1 MGLTLYFVGAGL
13 TKSLERT
20 RRVPLMSDFVQVLTE
35 YASNGNKV
43 VLDTLVG
50 MEVGNAYEA
59 ACEKCLA
66 LAKALRGREEVT
78 EEERGRFAELVR
90 NRPSESIEAI
100 FKRIESLGPD
110 TPGFAIASGLRPAYF
125 RYAINEVFA
134 TIDWDLQLDLLTRF
148 LTKQFEDNQRN
159 HVFVSFNYDL
169 ALDRAIELASDGQWQ
184 PQGGYGFDFPF
195 FTIDGSQA
203 CWTACLPR
211 SCRRIQILKP
221 HGSLNWLRRRS
232 RAQPGVGADDASDM
246 VLPLSRK
253 LELRYWAASNPFQ
266 SINFSQPGSLDFG
279 SPNVEILIAPPS
291 PTKSSVMP
299 RLRAAEIDAIAKAD
313 EVFVIG
319 YSLPETDQDQREL
332 IKDAIGKRSGSIS
345 KLTAVNYIVND
356 EESARYFK
364 DLENLFQPQS
374 TEKCNKGFA
383 KFAERSACG

>member
-1 MGLTLYFVGAGL
+1 MGLTLYFIGAGL
-13 TKSLERT
+13 TKSLELT

-35 YASNGNKV
+35 YAGNGNKV

-50 MEVGNAYEA
+50 MEVGNVYEA
-59 ACEKCLA
+59 ACEECLP

-100 FKRIESLGPD
+100 FEKVESMRLE
-110 TPGFAIASGLRPAYF
+110 PGFETRSGLKPAYF
-125 RYAINEVFA
+125 GYAINQVFS
-134 TIDWDLQLDLLTRF
+134 TIGWDLQLDLVTRF

-195 FTIDGSQA
+195 FTIDGLQA
-203 CWTACLPR
+203 CWTGCLPR

-232 RAQPGVGADDASDM
+232 RAEPDVGRDDASDM
-246 VLPLSRK
+246 VLPLSRE
-253 LELRYWAASNPFQ
+253 LELRYWAASNPFH

-291 PTKSSVMP
+291 PTKPSVMP

-319 YSLPETDQDQREL
+319 YSLPETDQDQRKL

-345 KLTAVNYIVND
+345 KLTAVNYIVN
-356 EESARYFK
+356 EEERARYFK
-364 DLENLFQPQS
+364 DIENLFQPQS
-374 TEKCNKGFA
+374 TEKCNQGFA
-383 KFAERSACG
+383 RFSERSACG